1 MSTAS
6 PHIPLVATIPHWPHT
21 SAPLPDAQHRH
32 RHHAKRNQLHNKKCT
47 DSYNLSPIYCKYK
60 EIDVFLSAITMSL
73 PRIRHHC
80 TKQPTPKNKTV

>member
-32 RHHAKRNQLHNKKCT
+32 RHHAKRNQLHNK
-47 DSYNLSPIYCKYK
+47 NAQIR
-60 EIDVFLSAITMSL
+60 IISARFVANIKKSMYFCQQL
-73 PRIRHHC
+73 
-80 TKQPTPKNKTV
+80 Q